1 MYTYNVPLVIG
12 TTFILKGAQNQ
23 EQYYLVFEC
32 RSLFIVA
39 QEFSMAS
46 NHRHTFQPTF
56 RNTVLNRIKAE
67 RIFRMLFGEPNP
79 WKNKGDL

>member
-1 MYTYNVPLVIG
+1 MGNNVFHHHHS
-12 TTFILKGAQNQ
+12 TRNKGAQNQ
-23 EQYYLVFEC
+23 EQHLGVEC
-32 RSLFIVA
+32 RPLFIVA

-46 NHRHTFQPTF
+46 NHRHTFQSTF